1 MALSPLNWYFVG
13 TRTFGYKPNVFGAL
27 EAVWRLGNSAV
38 YADGT
43 ARIPGTGS
51 AWTWFNELSG
61 ADVTATYGTPPV
73 NPLNM
78 AYILGGSTSG
88 VAPGSVAA
96 NILTPD
102 AVYAA
107 NVIFYGMNRQSG
119 PFVSWSAA
127 NPVTAVNTFSRYW
140 RGTATV
146 PGSLVSVS
154 MWESQEAVAL
164 QFTSYLG
171 STSAVVM
178 GALFDPLSYQSGVS
192 CETDGRLYY
201 MFGTGSASG
210 MVAAWLGGVGGAG
223 DTGVLGYHYTVANTY
238 HAGYFLPGT
247 NTISTT
253 ARFGSLVPTFTL
265 LSTNGAL
272 PLIPW
277 SIRDLTS
284 GNFLGQSRNF
294 YMVRDGTSLY
304 EPRQGAVRSGTTMSS
319 TTSST
324 TDTILFARG

>member
-1 MALSPLNWYFVG
+1 MALSPLNWYYVG

-107 NVIFYGMNRQSG
+107 NVMKK
-119 PFVSWSAA
+119 SA
-127 NPVTAVNTFSRYW
+127 
-140 RGTATV
+140 
-146 PGSLVSVS
+146 
-154 MWESQEAVAL
+154 
-164 QFTSYLG
+164 
-171 STSAVVM
+171 
-178 GALFDPLSYQSGVS
+178 
-192 CETDGRLYY
+192 
-201 MFGTGSASG
+201 
-210 MVAAWLGGVGGAG
+210 
-223 DTGVLGYHYTVANTY
+223 
-238 HAGYFLPGT
+238 
-247 NTISTT
+247 TISSAWRRISRKRCPSPPSSRRSRQ
-253 ARFGSLVPTFTL
+253 ARWPGDAEHHER
-265 LSTNGAL
+265 G
-272 PLIPW
+272 
-277 SIRDLTS
+277 R
-284 GNFLGQSRNF
+284 GQDMERNA
-294 YMVRDGTSLY
+294 S
-304 EPRQGAVRSGTTMSS
+304 A
-319 TTSST
+319 
-324 TDTILFARG
+324 